1 VAKFALDR
9 DPSITTII
17 IIMSAYMSM
26 LLVEPLHQLLPL
38 FLERR
43 FFESPFVCR
52 VIDNYVLYLESS
64 AGLRV

>member
-1 VAKFALDR
+1 
-9 DPSITTII
+9 
-17 IIMSAYMSM
+17 M